1 MQSSS
6 IWKQIFT
13 KRMLLCCTTG
23 FSSGLPLYVLIQFI
37 PAWLRDSN
45 VDLKTI
51 GLFSLLMLPYT
62 WKFIWAPLMDLPF
75 PFFPKMGRR
84 KGWGLLVQIILL
96 LLLGSLSLFSPT
108 QDLDIIA
115 GIALGISFFSASQDI
130 VLDAFRREILPDE
143 ELGLGNSFF
152 VNAYRLSSLIP
163 GSLGLYLADH
173 YPWSISHLVI
183 ASAMLLGIITS
194 LFASEPKEL
203 QKRSNNLKEVIIEPL
218 REFFTR
224 NGIKHSIMILIF
236 MLFYKLGDN
245 MATALSTPFYLDMGF
260 SKTDIASIV
269 KVASLWS
276 SIVGGIIGGIIML
289 KVGIKRSLWYFG
301 VVQLLTILGF
311 AWLAWDSQLLS
322 FQASNPDINLSLLV
336 SNFPTSSALPLLNF
350 GDMSIYASYGMSQAI
365 FREML
370 NPELLFTI
378 VSAEYL
384 GVGLGTAA
392 FVAFIAQSTNKAYTA
407 AQLALLTS
415 LSGLPRTLASAST
428 GYLIEAMG
436 YPLFFLFCTAL
447 ALPGML
453 LLFWVAPFWKEESSE
468 N

>member
-1 MQSSS
+1 METS

-13 KRMLLCCTTG
+13 KRMLLCLSTD

-45 VDLKTI
+45 IDLKTI

-62 WKFIWAPLMDLPF
+62 WKFIWAPLLDLPF
-75 PFFPKMGRR
+75 ALLPKMGRR
-84 KGWGLLVQIILL
+84 KGWGIFSQIILC
-96 LLLGSLSLFSPT
+96 LLLGSLALFSPT
-108 QDLDIIA
+108 EDLNIIA
-115 GIALGISFFSASQDI
+115 GIALLIAFFSASQDI

-143 ELGLGNSFF
+143 ELGLGNSIF

-163 GSLGLYLADH
+163 GSLGLFLADH
-173 YPWSISHLVI
+173 YPWSVSHLVI
-183 ASAMLLGIITS
+183 ACAMSVGILTS
-194 LFASEPKEL
+194 ILAKEPV
-203 QKRSNNLKEVIIEPL
+203 NLKTPSKDLKTIIFEPL

-224 NGIKHSIMILIF
+224 NGVKHSILILVF
-236 MLFYKLGDN
+236 MLLYKLGDN

-260 SKTDIASIV
+260 TKTDIASIV
-269 KVASLWS
+269 KVAALWS
-276 SIVGGIIGGIIML
+276 SIVGGMVGGIVML

-301 VVQLLTILGF
+301 GVQMLTILGF
-311 AWLAWDSQLLS
+311 AWLAWDSTLLTYQS
-322 FQASNPDINLSLLV
+322 EHIDV
-336 SNFPTSSALPLLNF
+336 ALPVLSAHLTTLSMIPIIDA
-350 GDMSIYASYGMSQAI
+350 GSMAQSIGIGVSQSM

-370 NPELLFTI
+370 NHELLFAI

-428 GYLIEAMG
+428 GYLIEALG
-436 YPLFFLFCTAL
+436 YPVFFLFCTVL
-447 ALPGML
+447 AIPGML
-453 LLFWVAPFWKEESSE
+453 LLFWIAPFWKKE
-468 N
+468 